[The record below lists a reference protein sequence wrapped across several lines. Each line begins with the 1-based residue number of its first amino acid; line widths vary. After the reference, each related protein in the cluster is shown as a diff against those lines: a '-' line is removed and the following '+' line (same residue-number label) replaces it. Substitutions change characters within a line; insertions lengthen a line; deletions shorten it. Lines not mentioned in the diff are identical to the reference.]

1 MTILRFGNGVAYENF
16 LVGRTSQLSPGEPTS
31 LVATNTTNIAFG
43 SAPSASVAFSAP
55 ASNGGSA
62 ITSYTVTSSP
72 GGVTASGSSSPI
84 TVTGLTAGTS
94 YTYRATAANAIGTSN
109 PSTASSAV
117 TASTKPQAP
126 TIGTAAS
133 VNSTTASVAFTSNQT
148 GGSAIT
154 SYTVTSNTGGFSATG
169 SSSPITVTGAFGG
182 GSSYTFSVTAT
193 NANGASAAS
202 SASNSV
208 TFASVPGAPTG
219 LTATNTP
226 SGRGFNDGAASIQ
239 FNAPASNGGSA
250 ITRYTVTSSGNHV
263 ATGSSSPIT
272 VTGLSSSTGYSFTV
286 KATNA
291 IGTGPDSG
299 SFGAVSVTTAPQNP
313 GVSPTPTVL
322 SSTSVSINITA
333 PPDGGSTITGYT
345 ITSSPSIALSYTATS
360 AGTKT
365 VTGSFAANTAYTF
378 RVTATNANGE
388 SAGSGTFAVTPY
400 IPPPPVYATISGLTY
415 TKTGETTGVLSWSGT
430 NIDVYRFTG
439 NSTNYPAPYNYGTYT
454 GSWPGNLV
462 NMLGGQSYTVT
473 IDVRSY
479 NNGGGSQTITF
490 THPYF

>member
-16 LVGRTSQLSPGEPTS
+16 LAGRTSIIISGEPTNV
-31 LVATNTTNIAFG
+31 VATNVIGTNYG

-55 ASNGGSA
+55 ASNGGSP
-62 ITSYTVTSSP
+62 ITSYTVTSFP
-72 GGVTASGSSSPI
+72 GGITATGSASPVV
-84 TVTGLTAGTS
+84 VTGLTSGTS
-94 YTYRATAANAIGTSN
+94 YTYTVTATNALGTSSSSL
-109 PSTASSAV
+109 PSAAV

-133 VNSTTASVAFTSNQT
+133 INSTSASVAFTSNQT
-148 GGSAIT
+148 GGSPIT

-193 NANGASAAS
+193 NANGVSAAS

-208 TFASVPGAPTG
+208 TFASVPGAPG
-219 LTATNTP
+219 AGSATNTP
-226 SGRGFNDGAASIQ
+226 SGRGFNNGAASVT
-239 FNAPASNGGSA
+239 FSAPASNGSP
-250 ITRYTVTSSGNHV
+250 ITSYTVTSSGNHV

-272 VTGLSSSTGYSFTV
+272 VTGLSSSTYYSFTV

-299 SFGAVSVTTAPQNP
+299 SFGAVFATTAPQNP
-313 GVSPTPTVL
+313 TISPTPTVL

-365 VTGSFAANTAYTF
+365 VTGSFAADTAYTF

-388 SAGSGTFAVTPY
+388 SSGSGTFAVTPNVS
-400 IPPPPVYATISGLTY
+400 PPLLYATISNLTY
-415 TKTGETTGVLSWSGT
+415 TRTGSSTGTLSWSG
-430 NIDVYRFTG
+430 NYIDAYQFTG
-439 NSTNYPAPYNYGTYT
+439 SATNYPYPYNYGTYT

-462 NMLGGQSYTVT
+462 NMIGGQSYTVT